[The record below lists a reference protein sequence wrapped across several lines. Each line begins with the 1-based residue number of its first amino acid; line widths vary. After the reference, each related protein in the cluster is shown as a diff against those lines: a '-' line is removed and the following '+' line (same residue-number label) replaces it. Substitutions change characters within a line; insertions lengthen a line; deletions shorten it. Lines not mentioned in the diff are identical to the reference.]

1 MISLEGRVSIRLRAG
16 ALDESGDESRMM
28 MWSHSTVSLFSMPGI
43 NSRTKVH
50 NIDTSIRERLNYI

>member
-16 ALDESGDESRMM
+16 ALDESGDESMM
-28 MWSHSTVSLFSMPGI
+28 MWSHSTVSLFAMPGI